1 MKHRRRRAP
10 IQQRFWMA
18 KARALAAQGYT
29 SHQIRLKLPMLNQGS
44 LSQLRREM
52 NVKRWSHDVTVA
64 RVGFMRSLYKSGVSE
79 MKIAEIY
86 GMTVYKV
93 RRHLRVDAV

>member
-1 MKHRRRRAP
+1 
-10 IQQRFWMA
+10 
-18 KARALAAQGYT
+18 
-29 SHQIRLKLPMLNQGS
+29 MLNIGS
-44 LSQLRREM
+44 LLKLRREM

-64 RVGFMRSLYKSGVSE
+64 RVGFMRSLYKSGISE

-93 RRHLRVDAV
+93 RKELDRLNIH